1 MKAGLALLLLGI
13 LIPAGSG
20 MAQGIPSAS
29 ADSGLAEEDEEFSK
43 AVLFGRK
50 FFELQEYAAA
60 YEQFAKADKIRPDQ
74 AAVLYNMAVIL
85 AKLGRYGEAQEATD
99 RYTKLYPN
107 GSEAPLIGRL
117 GFELAFQRELQK
129 KRQADQEYQELFNR
143 AKFSYERGDLEAAAR
158 GFQDAEQQRP
168 ADAAVAYNQAIVAE
182 KRGDFARALERL
194 RRYAELAPNAGNK
207 TLIDQKI
214 FGLETEIADMRTKLV
229 CSFCGQKLPVGSTW
243 CHRCW
248 HGPYQT
254 SAHWNSRTCAE
265 GASATRTT
273 FSADGR
279 VNKNEDLPCL
289 LKEGGA
295 LEEFRYSAARQ
306 REIQLARKAEGW
318 TYEGDVIQSWK
329 DNEGRGIVLEQKDS
343 LERVVFE
350 HDGSTLN
357 FKSHRSTQGMW
368 LLDSEQVAFEG
379 QLYSL
384 QYTFDE
390 QDRILSVQSRHQNTA
405 GCNHLLT
412 VTADMTWDSQH
423 LLSARIRGGYDGYP
437 REGSPQVRWEGI
449 ATFTYDSHGRL
460 SREDF
465 ALLSATKTYMVRP
478 QGEIHDEIY
487 RIYPSMRTKKPLDIL
502 RTGDLCATAG
512 TTQLGNMVDLRPF
525 YTLSPNLAI
534 ALPFGVTKV
543 SVNMTY
549 PESFRIN
556 EK

>member
-1 MKAGLALLLLGI
+1 MRFGVALLLILALTVSGI
-13 LIPAGSG
+13 AQEGSTAPAGSEL
-20 MAQGIPSAS
+20 A
-29 ADSGLAEEDEEFSK
+29 ADDEEFSK

-50 FFELQEYAAA
+50 FFDLQEYAAA
-60 YEQFAKADKIRPDQ
+60 YEQFAKADKIRPNQ
-74 AAVLYNMAVIL
+74 AAVLYNVAVIL

-99 RYTKLYPN
+99 RYTKLFPN

-143 AKFSYERGDLEAAAR
+143 AKFSYERGDLEAASR

-168 ADAAVAYNQAIVAE
+168 ADAAAAYNQAIVAE

-194 RRYAELAPNAGNK
+194 RRYAELAPNADNK

-214 FGLETEIADMRTKLV
+214 FNLETEIADMRTKVV
-229 CSFCGQKLPVGSTW
+229 CSFCGHKLPVGSTW

-248 HGPYQT
+248 HGPYLT
-254 SAHWNSRTCAE
+254 GARWNSRTCAE

-273 FSADGR
+273 FFSDGK
-279 VNKNEDLPCL
+279 VNKNEDLACL

-295 LEEFRYSAARQ
+295 LEEFRYAPAKQ

-318 TYEGDVIQSWK
+318 TYEGDVIQSWSDK
-329 DNEGRGIVLEQKDS
+329 EGKRIVLEQKDS

-350 HDGSTLN
+350 HDGSTLGY
-357 FKSHRSTQGMW
+357 KSHRSPQGVW

-379 QLYSL
+379 QLYSIL
-384 QYTFDE
+384 YSFDE
-390 QDRILSVQSRHQNTA
+390 QDRILSAQVRHQNTA
-405 GCNHLLT
+405 GCNHL
-412 VTADMTWDSQH
+412 VTITAEMTWDSNH

-437 REGSPQVRWEGI
+437 QEGSPQVRWEGA
-449 ATFTYDSHGRL
+449 ATFTYDAAGRL
-460 SREDF
+460 SKEEF

-478 QGEIHDEIY
+478 QAATHDEIY
-487 RIYPSMRTKKPLDIL
+487 QIYPAMRTKKPLDIL

-512 TTQLGNMVDLRPF
+512 SSQLGNMVDLRAL

-549 PESFRIN
+549 PESFKITER
-556 EK
+556 